1 MTVLGVGRGPAA
13 LGPVELSLDEMQY
26 LLELLRIDEVP
37 VVLDAIGRYDH
48 ITAHDAAMAAAAASL
63 TERGL
68 LDEEMVHRDLVDRL
82 RALYLPHWVLAVRW
96 YVGDRV
102 NRCCVARGDELVAV
116 VLRGPDSYVVDEATH
131 DLPGTVLAA
140 LGPAEPLEIS
150 GTNALTTDLKT
161 ILRDTADVDA
171 TTERLTRAC
180 TPARDARTLATA
192 LVEIHSHASVV
203 GVVYG
208 EGTREISDGTVAV
221 YNTRNG
227 RFLGT
232 TTHAHDGVPW
242 TSLAAGTPARLRTA
256 VKDLIDRL
264 PLRTGFGPAGR
275 TGQPIG
281 SSTAGSTSAPNGG
294 V

>member
-1 MTVLGVGRGPAA
+1 MTVLGAGRSPAA
-13 LGPVELSLDEMQY
+13 LDAVVLSLDEMQY
-26 LLELLRIDEVP
+26 LLEALRIDEVP

-48 ITAHDAAMAAAAASL
+48 VAAHDAAMAAAAAAL

-68 LDEEMVHRDLVDRL
+68 LIDDAVHRDLADRL

-102 NRCCVARGDELVAV
+102 NRCCIAHGDEFEVT
-116 VLRGPDSYVVDEATH
+116 VLRGPDSYVVDEASH
-131 DLPGTVLAA
+131 DLPGTVLAV
-140 LGPAEPLEIS
+140 LGAAEPLELS
-150 GTNALTTDLKT
+150 GMNAFTADLKT

-171 TTERLTRAC
+171 TTERLTRAGK
-180 TPARDARTLATA
+180 PDRDARVLASA

-232 TTHAHDGVPW
+232 TTRADDGVQW
-242 TSLAAGTPARLRTA
+242 TSLATGTPARLRTA
-256 VKDLIDRL
+256 VKDLLDRL
-264 PLRTGFGPAGR
+264 PLRTDFGPR

-281 SSTAGSTSAPNGG
+281 SSTVGSTSPPNGG